1 MSTRTKGP
9 YPTQFHS
16 TILLRALGEKG
27 IKDLYEQYK
36 AHYIVE
42 VGGREPNEKHL
53 RLASLAKKIGIKAAA
68 IQAGIGENQ
77 IHYALNRVGRW
88 NYLNS

>member
-27 IKDLYEQYK
+27 VKDLYEQYK

-42 VGGREPNEKHL
+42 VGGREPNERHM
-53 RLASLAKKIGIKAAA
+53 RLAALAKKVGIEDACK
-68 IQAGIGENQ
+68 QAGVQ
-77 IHYALNRVGRW
+77 KSVVYYALNRVGRW
-88 NYLNS
+88 NYLNN